1 MVVVNALP
9 NGNAPKGLV
18 AGDYVNTNGGM
29 YMVTDP
35 GAFGST
41 YNPSS
46 GYWSVRADS
55 SAASSPSSIQR
66 TITSAQELAR
76 KNSELSQEFA
86 REQMEF
92 QEASNAKA
100 MEFNAQQAEIA
111 RKYNAAEAQKNRDW
125 QQKMSNT
132 AHQREVQDLI
142 AAGLN
147 PVLSALGGSGAST
160 PSGASA
166 SGSAASG
173 HSSSGA
179 SGTVDTSAAQ
189 LFGSVFNALI
199 NRQTSLDIAGI
210 QAGINKYMSDNSLA
224 GILGSASI
232 TAKNAYAIAEMNND
246 FEDYLR
252 NRYPSSFAQL
262 LSNGIT
268 DLGDLLLGNG
278 SNSAS
283 PLATLGKGLGYVISN
298 TRKKNAMDRRSD
310 AINANRD
317 EMISKFL
324 EDQYKK

>member
-18 AGDYVNTNGGM
+18 PGDYVNTNGGM
-29 YMVTDP
+29 YMVTEP
-35 GAFGST
+35 GAFGSS

-46 GYWSVRADS
+46 KYWSVKADS
-55 SAASSPSSIQR
+55 TSSASPSSIQR

-86 REQMEF
+86 REQMDF

-100 MEFNAQQAEIA
+100 MAFNAEQAKIA
-111 RKYNAAEAQKNRDW
+111 RDFNSKEAQKNRDW
-125 QQKMSNT
+125 QERMSNS
-132 AHQREVQDLI
+132 AHQREVRDLLS
-142 AAGLN
+142 AGLN

-173 HSSSGA
+173 YSSSGA
-179 SGTVDTSAAQ
+179 SGSVDTSAAQ

-210 QAGINKYMSDNSLA
+210 QAGINKYMSDNSLQ

-232 TAKNAYAIAEMNND
+232 TAQNAYKIAQMNNE
-246 FEDYLR
+246 FSEYIQKKYPSNMWSFLNNGLDYLADLLEG
-252 NRYPSSFAQL
+252 NSTNSGSGLANLGDSVINKLKQL
-262 LSNGIT
+262 L
-268 DLGDLLLGNG
+268 
-278 SNSAS
+278 
-283 PLATLGKGLGYVISN
+283 
-298 TRKKNAMDRRSD
+298 
-310 AINANRD
+310 
-317 EMISKFL
+317 
-324 EDQYKK
+324 Q

>member
-18 AGDYVNTNGGM
+18 PGDYVNTNGGM
-29 YMVTDP
+29 YMVTEP
-35 GAFGST
+35 GAFGSS

-46 GYWSVRADS
+46 KYWSVKADS
-55 SAASSPSSIQR
+55 TSAASPSSIQR

-86 REQMEF
+86 REQMDF

-100 MEFNAQQAEIA
+100 MAFNAEQAKIA
-111 RKYNAAEAQKNRDW
+111 RDFNSKEAQKNRDW
-125 QQKMSNT
+125 QERMSNS
-132 AHQREVQDLI
+132 AHQREVRDLL

-173 HSSSGA
+173 YSSSGA
-179 SGTVDTSAAQ
+179 SGSVDTSAAQ

-210 QAGINKYMSDNSLA
+210 QAGINKYMSDNSLH

-232 TAKNAYAIAEMNND
+232 TAQNAYKIAKMNNE
-246 FEDYLR
+246 FSDYVQKT
-252 NRYPSSFAQL
+252 YPSNMWQL
-262 LSNGIT
+262 LNNS
-268 DLGDLLLGNG
+268 LGYYSDVLEGNG
-278 SNSAS
+278 SNSGS
-283 PLATLGKGLGYVISN
+283 GLARLNESLYKKILSTRLGKGWYYM
-298 TRKKNAMDRRSD
+298 MDGLLHG
-310 AINANRD
+310 
-317 EMISKFL
+317 K
-324 EDQYKK
+324 